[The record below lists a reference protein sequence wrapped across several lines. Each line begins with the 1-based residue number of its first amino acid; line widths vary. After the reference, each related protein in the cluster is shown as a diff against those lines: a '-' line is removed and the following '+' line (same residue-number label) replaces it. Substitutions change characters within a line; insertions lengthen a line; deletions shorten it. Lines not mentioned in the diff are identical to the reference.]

1 MSHPVE
7 SRALESLPPVKA
19 QRSSLGD
26 NATSGEVIAYVELTG
41 VMWPEGDAW
50 VSQCVEFDIA
60 SSGPTPDEAEAELM
74 DALCAYLNT
83 LEDLGEREQVFK
95 QRGIPVYTTLPTTGL
110 YHPSVPREYLRRE
123 GAQIRPM
130 ELPLPRNPAYA

>member
-1 MSHPVE
+1 MGFAS
-7 SRALESLPPVKA
+7 
-19 QRSSLGD
+19 
-26 NATSGEVIAYVELTG
+26 VEL
-41 VMWPEGDAW
+41 
-50 VSQCVEFDIA
+50 DIA
-60 SSGPTPDEAEAELM
+60 SSGSTPDEAQSELI

-95 QRGIPVYTTLPTTGL
+95 LRGIPIYTTLPTTGL

-130 ELPLPRNPAYA
+130 ELPLDAVYA